1 MQRMKQLLLY
11 LCLIGTSWAV
21 RLRKP
26 RKAGFGSKSEEMMQ
40 FGPYGYLNSP
50 QLTQLAA
57 SLYGYRSGFPQMVP
71 QQPAFPL
78 QRFYLW
84 PQQMPVHQSARPPQ
98 QKPPQTP
105 VSKKPNSRPQ
115 QKPRLAPQQP
125 RYQQPQP
132 KTHLPAKQHPVATQ
146 PFQPQP
152 QVPIQPPKGE
162 KPQQPQAFPPH
173 TQQPWQFPQIFGH
186 GAFQPQ
192 LFNPYQGRM
201 PFGRPPNSEEGAPY
215 FGPGYQGMGGRPPYY
230 SEEMFEQEDKEPT
243 KESPA
248 TDPVT
253 NSTDTNSTISNPAS
267 QAGNGTISGLG
278 EKATGANSP
287 GLQNNLVSGNAAS
300 TPLPTTKV
308 SEGNGVAPNVLEQLR
323 HRSKV
328 PNGDVI
334 QSFPSSRQH
343 STMQISNIYRPHEH
357 MENTKQNLISR
368 GNPSIQTEDPT
379 YPLGNDW
386 NPNHRGNIQNTNVN
400 HPSTNTRHIPYGQQ
414 EQPHY
419 PERNPY
425 SQIDRVPFPSSDP
438 MGQWNKD
445 PTYRD
450 NDPKNSPP
458 EGHPLDPQF
467 KTMRI
472 DNIYNE
478 RQDTEIFQPSGM
490 HQSNTH
496 QGVNSATRR
505 TPFEIETHQYDW
517 REQPFKHIDRKREQF
532 LPEQTPTWSNRED
545 SQLFQ
550 EAPPRHRSMF
560 SSGSFNQR
568 EMPSY
573 SGRKSYDQYTHPFLP
588 RAWEDRENSPTN
600 SPSDQRESPS
610 YSPASPS
617 DQIQRK
623 IYNRRIQPEYE
634 PYPRQDPWTREQHLL
649 DLDKQYSNSPY
660 SPAHHQTYP
669 KYAAE
674 NPPSEISN
682 LPYQK
687 INQWTQEEHSPVQ
700 TAGHLRQVENV
711 PYHTNSIFEQG
722 ERKFQNVRSSSP
734 QQSNTFQEEAQY
746 AERNTWFPQRVDP
759 SAQKETAPYF
769 NIYSTDFRGNPTH
782 VEERERIIHV
792 NAPIS
797 TENAPGRRHYLDR
810 MGYSDDYPKER
821 RMITSQSTTN
831 QLCCADDSPVR
842 RENRLAPLRSAP
854 QFRHVL
860 WDPKESS
867 TYPDDS
873 HSNYVRYAHSP
884 AGIQGNNPL
893 KNGGREREELGTFRV
908 ENAGSEKS
916 PPCSNSHLSH
926 DSKQEANFQRGLFQF
941 RNMPCHGSNLRG
953 DRHNPLAYLVG
964 TGQSKREFG
973 KATLNFLP
981 EKIPQSNGI
990 QSGAL
995 VSEDDGKEYA
1005 SLGTKRIPCFGSWL
1019 KQYLSN
1025 TEAPSG
1031 DQQHDPLYGENQ
1043 VPTGRPNNVPPKPE
1057 PISSS
1062 FLSNGVED
1070 KPLKI
1075 NAPGEEWA
1083 EQATQSTPDCLL
1095 FQKK

>member
-40 FGPYGYLNSP
+40 YGPFGYLNSP

-71 QQPAFPL
+71 QQPTFPL

-98 QKPPQTP
+98 QKAHQTP
-105 VSKKPNSRPQ
+105 VPKKPNSRPRL
-115 QKPRLAPQQP
+115 KPRLVPQQP

-132 KTHLPAKQHPVATQ
+132 KIHLPAKQPPVATH

-152 QVPIQPPKGE
+152 QTPIQPPKGE

-173 TQQPWQFPQIFGH
+173 PQQPWQFPQIFGH
-186 GAFQPQ
+186 GGFQPQ

-201 PFGRPPNSEEGAPY
+201 PFGRPPNSEEGNPY

-230 SEEMFEQEDKEPT
+230 SEEMFEQEDKEAP

-253 NSTDTNSTISNPAS
+253 NSTDTNSTVSNPAS
-267 QAGNGTISGLG
+267 QGGNGTMSGLS

-287 GLQNNLVSGNAAS
+287 GLQNNMFSGNAVS
-300 TPLPTTKV
+300 TPLPTTQT
-308 SEGNGVAPNVLEQLR
+308 SEGNGVAQNVLEQIR
-323 HRSKV
+323 HRSKL

-334 QSFPSSRQH
+334 QSFPSGRQH
-343 STMQISNIYRPHEH
+343 STMQVYNIHKPHEH
-357 MENTKQNLISR
+357 MENIKQNLISR
-368 GNPSIQTEDPT
+368 GNPSIQSEDPT
-379 YPLGNDW
+379 YPMGNGW
-386 NPNHRGNIQNTNVN
+386 NSNHRGNIQNTNVN
-400 HPSTNTRHIPYGQQ
+400 NPSTNTRHIPYGQQ

-419 PERNPY
+419 PERNEF

-438 MGQWNKD
+438 VGQWNKD
-445 PTYRD
+445 PIYRD

-472 DNIYNE
+472 DNIYNA
-478 RQDTEIFQPSGM
+478 RQDAERFQPSGM
-490 HQSNTH
+490 HQSNALSH
-496 QGVNSATRR
+496 QGVNLATRR

-517 REQPFKHIDRKREQF
+517 REQPFNHIDQKRGQF
-532 LPEQTPTWSNRED
+532 LSAQTPTWNNREA

-550 EAPPRHRSMF
+550 EAPPRQSSMY

-568 EMPSY
+568 EMPTY
-573 SGRKSYDQYTHPFLP
+573 SGKKSYNQYTHPFPP
-588 RAWEDRENSPTN
+588 RAWEDREHSPTI
-600 SPSDQRESPS
+600 SPSDQRES
-610 YSPASPS
+610 SPYPPVSPS
-617 DQIQRK
+617 DQIQRNT
-623 IYNRRIQPEYE
+623 YYRRIQPEYE
-634 PYPRQDPWTREQHLL
+634 PYSRQDPWTREQHLH
-649 DLDKQYSNSPY
+649 DPDNQYSNSPY
-660 SPAHHQTYP
+660 NPTHHQTYQ
-669 KYAAE
+669 KYTTE

-682 LPYQK
+682 LPYRK
-687 INQWTQEEHSPVQ
+687 INQWTQEEHSPVH
-700 TAGHLRQVENV
+700 TAGHLRQMENV
-711 PYHTNSIFEQG
+711 PYRTNSKFEQG
-722 ERKFQNVRSSSP
+722 ERKFQNVGSGSP
-734 QQSNTFQEEAQY
+734 QQRNTFQEEAQY
-746 AERNTWFPQRVDP
+746 AERNTWVPQRVDP
-759 SAQKETAPYF
+759 SAQKETAPYY

-782 VEERERIIHV
+782 VEDRERIIHM

-797 TENAPGRRHYLDR
+797 TENAPRRRHYLDR

-821 RMITSQSTTN
+821 RMITSQSTAN
-831 QLCCADDSPVR
+831 QLCCADDSPMP

-854 QFRHVL
+854 QFRHAL
-860 WDPKESS
+860 WEAKESS
-867 TYPDDS
+867 TYPDGS
-873 HSNYVRYAHSP
+873 HANYVRHAHSP
-884 AGIQGNNPL
+884 AGIQANNPL
-893 KNGGREREELGTFRV
+893 KNGGREQEELGAFRV

-916 PPCSNSHLSH
+916 LPCSNSHLSQ
-926 DSKQEANFQRGLFQF
+926 DSKQEANLQRGLFKF
-941 RNMPCHGSNLRG
+941 RNMPCHGSNIRG
-953 DRHNPLAYLVG
+953 DRHNPLAHLVG
-964 TGQSKREFG
+964 TGQSFG
-973 KATLNFLP
+973 RGTLNFLP
-981 EKIPQSNGI
+981 EQFPQPHGI
-990 QSGAL
+990 QSEAL

-1005 SLGTKRIPCFGSWL
+1005 ALGAKRIPCFGSWL

-1025 TEAPSG
+1025 TEVPSD
-1031 DQQHDPLYGENQ
+1031 DQQRDPFYGENP
-1043 VPTGRPNNVPPKPE
+1043 VPTERPNSIPPKPE

-1062 FLSNGVED
+1062 FLSNGVEE

-1075 NAPGEEWA
+1075 NAPEEEWA
-1083 EQATQSTPDCLL
+1083 ELATQSTPDCLL
-1095 FQKK
+1095 LQKK